1 MKKISINSI
10 IALGIILLVIFFNH
24 VEAGGCSI
32 SEFSMNPTDPYTIG
46 THVKLHVV
54 SNCGTVRFEIDGQP
68 KAEIGSSEQWETWK
82 TEETGSGTHEVCAVA
97 RGDGGWENADRKCRT
112 VYVEGGQAPPS
123 GSQQA
128 EKVKCWVNSF
138 NITPSSGPK
147 GTNFNLAS
155 QGQCDGNMRAARFTI
170 DGTAFGEHSS
180 NTYNTNWNSNN
191 ASTGSHKICYFIT
204 GGDWSDAAKSCISIQ
219 VNKSGNES
227 NNVAQGN
234 QTTNNVPGQ
243 TEDSNPSIVDH
254 PQGNPPEQQSS
265 SSSAPLE
272 SEDLIVSNA
281 EKNQACTI
289 GYLDFDMNDVARV
302 IPGPSNNFRN
312 NPSLSAKLIGQISG
326 GENFSI
332 IGGPK
337 CQDGYWWWEI
347 IYNGSI
353 GWTAQGTNTKLW
365 IEKTKQEKIS
375 YPKTNNIEIF
385 DLYYPD
391 FNHTYHIEFNTNTC
405 FIENGSE
412 IVADE
417 ISRFSFFMS
426 NFSNKLNP
434 KIIDYLTPD
443 DFKVTGIDK
452 FRIFLETELNNRFDL
467 NCDIKYKVG
476 ENTMDTSG

>member
-1 MKKISINSI
+1 MKKLSINSI
-10 IALGIILLVIFFNH
+10 IALGIILLVIIFNH

-243 TEDSNPSIVDH
+243 TEDSNPSLVDH
-254 PQGNPPEQQSS
+254 PQGDPPEQQSS
-265 SSSAPLE
+265 SSTTIQ
-272 SEDLIVSNA
+272 SEDLIVSS
-281 EKNQACTI
+281 EVKNITCSI
-289 GYLDFDMNDVARV
+289 GYMDFNMYDIAK
-302 IPGPSNNFRN
+302 ITPGSSNNLRN
-312 NPSLSAKLIGQISG
+312 NPDISAKIIDQIPG
-326 GENFSI
+326 NAQFMI
-332 IGGPK
+332 TGGPK
-337 CQDGYWWWEI
+337 CQNGYWWWQVK
-347 IYNGSI
+347 YNGKT
-353 GWTAQGTNTKLW
+353 GWTVQGNNSELW
-365 IEKTKQEKIS
+365 IEKIQV
-375 YPKTNNIEIF
+375 
-385 DLYYPD
+385 
-391 FNHTYHIEFNTNTC
+391 NTNLNNNSKNCTATASL
-405 FIENGSE
+405 IKLDNPETLIQDKWILRVNTGYSDLENGFSVLFNNFDVTSFMGALNPSGVSNE
-412 IVADE
+412 QYQDFWVSTKFI
-417 ISRFSFFMS
+417 ISFELL
-426 NFSNKLNP
+426 NFSNSKRYSTDLW
-434 KIIDYLTPD
+434 KVDYCS
-443 DFKVTGIDK
+443 K
-452 FRIFLETELNNRFDL
+452 
-467 NCDIKYKVG
+467 
-476 ENTMDTSG
+476 